1 MVYCEKCGAQNA
13 EDAAFCVKCGA
24 TLMPSRERSWEDR
37 LEAWSEEFGQRAEE
51 WGSQFGKD
59 IEASCVWLPRVG
71 AFLGLII
78 GVIII
83 LAGLRLLLGWNID
96 LFLRGLGA
104 LITITI
110 GSLFVIFAAFLF
122 SRRNR

>member
-1 MVYCEKCGAQNA
+1 MIYCGKCGAQNA
-13 EDAAFCVKCGA
+13 EDATFCVKCGA
-24 TLMPSRERSWEDR
+24 NLTPSQERSWEDR
-37 LEAWSEEFGQRAEE
+37 VEAWGEEFGQRAEE
-51 WGSQFGKD
+51 WGEQFGKN

-96 LFLRGLGA
+96 VFLRGLGA

-110 GSLFVIFAAFLF
+110 GSLFILFAALLF